1 MAATKGPVLPTHYRS
16 SVAVQR
22 SGLRV
27 REKYVLLIVCGIFCC
42 LMFGAFFFVPDLG
55 PVKYLQ
61 AGKQALSKLVYNSRK
76 DKVLPIKPPA
86 KGDEDD
92 ILEEDNEVEIAD
104 IKTKPVKNDMD
115 ENDDSESDEDQKLK
129 EKIKREKEKLRKM
142 REEEE
147 EMKKQEEKERLL
159 QMRPTKHKETAGGG
173 EPADEQTKERR
184 NTVRKMME
192 KAWNG
197 YAQYSWGQNELKPIS
212 QMGHSASIFGTHSM
226 GATIVDALD
235 TLYIMGLEEEF
246 KKARDW
252 VATNLSFDKSTTVSV
267 FEICIRFLGGLL
279 TGYALTGDEVFKIK
293 AKEVGDR
300 LLPAFNTP
308 TGIPYGLVNL
318 ASGSGHNWGWASGGS
333 SILAEFGTLHLEFV
347 YLSHI
352 TKDPVYAE
360 KVKKVRDF
368 VDKIDK
374 PQGLYPN
381 YLNPRNGAWGQN
393 HVSLGALGDS
403 FYEYLIKSWIQSGK
417 TDKQARKMYDDTI
430 EAVEKIMVQK
440 SQSGLTYV
448 AEYRYG
454 GLEHKMGHLACFS
467 GGMLALGAAGS
478 RNNKEDHYVDLGA
491 RITNTCH
498 ESYKRT
504 ATGIGP
510 EMFFFQGPHEA
521 KGLRG
526 NERYY
531 ILRPEVVESYFV
543 MWRITHDQ
551 KYREWGW
558 EAVQA
563 IKKHCEVGVGFS
575 GIRDVDSV
583 PVQHDDVQQSFFLAE
598 TLKYLYLLFS
608 DDSLIPLDRWVF
620 NTEAHPLPVIGKT

>member
-1 MAATKGPVLPTHYRS
+1 
-16 SVAVQR
+16 
-22 SGLRV
+22 
-27 REKYVLLIVCGIFCC
+27 
-42 LMFGAFFFVPDLG
+42 
-55 PVKYLQ
+55 
-61 AGKQALSKLVYNSRK
+61 
-76 DKVLPIKPPA
+76 
-86 KGDEDD
+86 
-92 ILEEDNEVEIAD
+92 
-104 IKTKPVKNDMD
+104 
-115 ENDDSESDEDQKLK
+115 
-129 EKIKREKEKLRKM
+129 
-142 REEEE
+142 
-147 EMKKQEEKERLL
+147 
-159 QMRPTKHKETAGGG
+159 
-173 EPADEQTKERR
+173 
-184 NTVRKMME
+184 MME
-192 KAWNG
+192 KAWSG
-197 YAQYSWGQNELKPIS
+197 YVAHSWGQNELKPIS
-212 QMGHSASIFGTHSM
+212 KMGHSANIFGSQSM
-226 GATIVDALD
+226 GATIVDAMD
-235 TLYIMGLEEEF
+235 TLYIMGLEDEF
-246 KKARDW
+246 KKGRDW
-252 VATNLSFDKSTTVSV
+252 IASNLSFDKSMTVSV

-279 TGYALTGDEVFKIK
+279 TSYALTEDEVFKIK

-352 TKDPVYAE
+352 TKDPIYAE
-360 KVKKVRDF
+360 KVKKVRDV
-368 VDKIDK
+368 VDRMNK

-381 YLNPRNGAWGQN
+381 YINPRSGAWGQS

-417 TDKQARKMYDDTI
+417 TDDQARKMYDDAV
-430 EAVEKIMVQK
+430 EAVEKVMVQK
-440 SQSGLTYV
+440 SSSGLTYV
-448 AEYRYG
+448 AEYRFG
-454 GLEHKMGHLACFS
+454 SLEHKMGHLACFS
-467 GGMLALGAAGS
+467 GGMFALGAAGS
-478 RNNKEDHYVDLGA
+478 RNNKKDHYVDLGA

-521 KGLRG
+521 KGIRSS
-526 NERYY
+526 ERYY

-575 GIRDVDSV
+575 GIRDVDNV

-608 DDSLIPLDRWVF
+608 DDSLIPLDHWVF

>member
-1 MAATKGPVLPTHYRS
+1 MAATKGPMLPTHYRS
-16 SVAVQR
+16 VNVQK

-27 REKYVLLIVCGIFCC
+27 REKYVLVIICGIFCC
-42 LMFGAFFFVPDLG
+42 LMFGAFFFVPDLSSVG
-55 PVKYLQ
+55 YLQ
-61 AGKQALSKLVYNSRK
+61 AGKQALSKLVYNARDRVVVPIRPPVK
-76 DKVLPIKPPA
+76 DDL
-86 KGDEDD
+86 DD
-92 ILEEDNEVEIAD
+92 ILKEHEVEKNKVD
-104 IKTKPVKNDMD
+104 NKPVEND
-115 ENDDSESDEDQKLK
+115 NDDSDDDDADEQVK
-129 EKIKREKEKLRKM
+129 EKIQREKEKLREQR

-147 EMKKQEEKERLL
+147 QKKQEEKERLL
-159 QMRPTKHKETAGGG
+159 RMKPTKHKEKAGGG
-173 EPADEQTKERR
+173 EPKDEETKKRQD
-184 NTVRKMME
+184 TVKKMME
-192 KAWNG
+192 KAWSG
-197 YAQYSWGQNELKPIS
+197 YVAHSWGQNELKPIS
-212 QMGHSASIFGTHSM
+212 KMGHSANIFGSQSM
-226 GATIVDALD
+226 GATIVDAMD
-235 TLYIMGLEEEF
+235 TLYIMGLEDEF
-246 KKARDW
+246 KKGRDW
-252 VATNLSFDKSTTVSV
+252 IASNLSFDKSMTVSV

-279 TGYALTGDEVFKIK
+279 TSYALTEDEVFKIK

-352 TKDPVYAE
+352 TKDPIYAE
-360 KVKKVRDF
+360 KVKKVRDV
-368 VDKIDK
+368 VDRMNK

-381 YLNPRNGAWGQN
+381 YINPRSGAWGQS

-417 TDKQARKMYDDTI
+417 TDDQARKMYDDAV
-430 EAVEKIMVQK
+430 EAVEKVMVQK
-440 SQSGLTYV
+440 SSSGLTYV
-448 AEYRYG
+448 AEYRFG
-454 GLEHKMGHLACFS
+454 SLEHKMGHLACFS
-467 GGMLALGAAGS
+467 GGMFALGAAGS
-478 RNNKEDHYVDLGA
+478 RNNKKDHYVDLGA

-521 KGLRG
+521 KGIRSS
-526 NERYY
+526 ERYY

-575 GIRDVDSV
+575 GIRDVDNV

-608 DDSLIPLDRWVF
+608 DDSLIPLDHWVF